1 MKGYTHQ
8 NIPLQKFPEQNGKG
22 PRENKTDKNYGIEL
36 QIIRLG
42 SSALLLLL
50 SISTFAV
57 KKSVGTEV
65 HDVAITYVDVGRPI
79 VGIWRHSDIDIT
91 VQNFGNVSET
101 FQVTAYAT
109 RNSDNVTFTID
120 SATIQDLAP
129 GQTDY
134 LLFYWPWPTLTI
146 ALFPPPWAW
155 PPDEPLVE
163 NFTVWAEAE
172 VPNDFNLSNN
182 IYINGNITVI
192 LWVIDVAPPD
202 GHIDIRDIAAVARAF
217 GSYPSHPTWNPYVD
231 FNSDEKI
238 DIRDVAASAK
248 YFGQS
253 Y

>member
-1 MKGYTHQ
+1 M
-8 NIPLQKFPEQNGKG
+8 
-22 PRENKTDKNYGIEL
+22 

-42 SSALLLLL
+42 LSVLLLLFC
-50 SISTFAV
+50 ISTFAV

-65 HDVAITYVDVGRPI
+65 HDIAITYVDVGRPI
-79 VGIWRHSDIDIT
+79 IGIWRHSDIDVT
-91 VQNFGNVSET
+91 VQNLGNVSET

-109 RNSDNVTFTID
+109 RNSDNVTFTVD

-134 LLFYWPWPTLTI
+134 LLFYWPQPVAKI
-146 ALFPPPWAW
+146 ALFPPPWPW

-182 IYINGNITVI
+182 IYINGNITVTW
-192 LWVIDVAPPD
+192 WVIDVNPN
-202 GHIDIRDIAAVARAF
+202 GEIGITDIAAVARAY
-217 GSYPSHPTWNPYVD
+217 GSYPGHPRWNPYVD
-231 FNSDEKI
+231 FNSDEEI
-238 DIRDVAASAK
+238 NIRDIAASARH
-248 YFGQS
+248 YGQS